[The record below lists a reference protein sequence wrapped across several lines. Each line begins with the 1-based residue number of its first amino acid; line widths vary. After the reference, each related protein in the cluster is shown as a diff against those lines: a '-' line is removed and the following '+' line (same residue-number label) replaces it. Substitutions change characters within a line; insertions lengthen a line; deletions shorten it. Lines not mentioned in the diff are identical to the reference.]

1 MQVRE
6 RFNAE
11 HGAYLPEDICLCI
24 GNAPTRW
31 DIVPLAGVTREALP
45 NIEPDLIEEASRI
58 SFGRL
63 SLSLMTV
70 TRREIDWMLKV
81 TLSTAFELM
90 Q

>member
-31 DIVPLAGVTREALP
+31 DIVPLAGDTREALP

-63 SLSLMTV
+63 GSSLIAV
-70 TRREIDWMLKV
+70 IRQEIGWMLEV
-81 TLSTAFELM
+81 ISLTAFESM
-90 Q
+90 W